1 MNLLFCTGYLL
12 SPAYFFFC
20 PQTLL
25 IWLFSNIQS
34 LSMSPNRAKIDFVS
48 FVEGEIIDRIK

>member
-1 MNLLFCTGYLL
+1 MNFLFCTGYLL
-12 SPAYFFFC
+12 ILAYFFFS

-34 LSMSPNRAKIDFVS
+34 LSISPIKVKIDLAS
-48 FVEGEIIDRIK
+48 FVEGEIIDRIR